1 MNPPDHL
8 IVAFAAPHA
17 FAPALG
23 RLPPLP
29 HTAARLAR
37 ARLVRDEGD
46 LLSLSPPHER
56 VLARARGWPLVDGLL
71 PFAAEGQS
79 APCGWLTPVHWQAG
93 ADHVT
98 LQPPALLALPPTD
111 ALALLAA
118 LQTLCDGDW
127 RLTADTPTRW
137 RLHHPS
143 LAQLPT
149 AALTRAAGRNVD
161 PWLNAPPAARAV
173 RRLQAE
179 MQMLLHTHPVNA
191 AREAAGL
198 APVNS
203 VWLSGTGAPVP
214 AATTP
219 QPRLDERLTDP
230 ALANDFDAWCT
241 AWAALDAGPIA
252 ALAPQAA
259 LTLCGERSAVS
270 LTPAPPA
277 PPWRRWL
284 AALRAPRTPLTDLL
298 AAL

>member
-1 MNPPDHL
+1 LSAADHL
-8 IVAFAAPHA
+8 VIAFAAPHA

-23 RLPPLP
+23 QLPPLP

-37 ARLVRDEGD
+37 ARLARDEGD

-56 VLARARGWPLVDGLL
+56 MLARARGWPLVDGLL
-71 PFAAEGQS
+71 PFAAEGQ
-79 APCGWLTPVHWQAG
+79 AEPCGWLTPVHWQAG
-93 ADHVT
+93 ADQVT
-98 LQPPALLALPPTD
+98 LLPPALLALAPDD
-111 ALALLAA
+111 ALALLAT

-127 RLTADTPTRW
+127 RLSADTPTRW
-137 RLHHPS
+137 RLAHPS

-161 PWLNAPPAARAV
+161 PWLNAPPAARPV

-203 VWLSGTGAPVP
+203 VWLSGTGAP
-214 AATTP
+214 AAVAATP
-219 QPRLDERLTDP
+219 QPLLDERLTDP
-230 ALANDFDAWCT
+230 ALANDFTAWCA
-241 AWAALDAGPIA
+241 AWVALDAGPIA
-252 ALAPQAA
+252 ALPPQAT

-270 LTPAPPA
+270 LIPAPP
-277 PPWRRWL
+277 PSPWQRL
-284 AALRAPRTPLTDLL
+284 LTALRPPRTPLTQLL
-298 AAL
+298 TTL

>member
-1 MNPPDHL
+1 MSTAL
-8 IVAFAAPHA
+8 VIAFAAPHA
-17 FAPALG
+17 FAAALDG
-23 RLPPLP
+23 LPPLP

-37 ARLVRDEGD
+37 ARLVRDDGD

-93 ADHVT
+93 AEHVT
-98 LQPPALLALPPTD
+98 LLPPALLALPPAD
-111 ALALLAA
+111 ALTLLAT

-127 RLTADTPTRW
+127 QLQADTPTRW
-137 RLHHPS
+137 RLYHPS
-143 LAQLPT
+143 LAHLPT
-149 AALTRAAGRNVD
+149 AALSRAAGRNVD
-161 PWLNAPPAARAV
+161 PWLNAPPAARDV

-179 MQMLLHTHPVNA
+179 MQMLLHTHPINA

-214 AATTP
+214 VATPP
-219 QPRLDERLTDP
+219 QPLLDERLTDP
-230 ALANDFDAWCT
+230 ALANDFTAWCA
-241 AWAALDAGPIA
+241 AWAELDAGPIA
-252 ALAPQAA
+252 ALPRDAT
-259 LTLCGERSAVS
+259 LILCGERSAVS

-277 PPWRRWL
+277 SPWQRLL
-284 AALRAPRTPLTDLL
+284 AALRRSPAPLTDLL
-298 AAL
+298 ASL